1 MVGWHAQASTSH
13 SRRLIAQVKSATNSA
28 MISASDIEKYQHD
41 GVVVLRNVLTQQAIA
56 ELSDALELN
65 MQSPGPW
72 ANEYAANSQQG
83 RFFDDYVNWSRFDA
97 YKAHALSGALPE
109 IALALMNKTSGRF
122 FHEHVLVKEAGN
134 NQVTPWHNDEPYYGI
149 DSQSNVSLWAPLDP
163 IPEQIA
169 LRAILGSH
177 RWGKKFIPRKF
188 VDQSPYVASAAE
200 YEPLPDSQQ
209 LDAADN
215 IESFEAMPGDVVAFH
230 FRTLHSAPATT
241 NYGSRRRVV
250 SFRYVDSDA
259 IWATR
264 PWKTSPP
271 LEPRALQPGDLL
283 NDERF
288 PLIKSL

>member
-1 MVGWHAQASTSH
+1 
-13 SRRLIAQVKSATNSA
+13 

-169 LRAILGSH
+169 LRAVLGSH

-215 IESFEAMPGDVVAFH
+215 IESFEAMPGDIVAFH
-230 FRTLHSAPATT
+230 FRTLHSAPSTT
-241 NYGSRRRVV
+241 NYPDRRRVV